1 MKKNPQYILLEWA
14 KLSLYDI
21 LLYKLVDRRKC
32 ILLFHW
38 IFLESVLYHTTMTKS
53 EKALEIMKR
62 LYKVY
67 PHPKVELAFKTPFE
81 LLVATILAAQCT
93 DKLVN
98 MVTPALFKKYPSPK
112 EMASATVD
120 DIDQFIVKTT
130 FHSAKAKNIQA
141 ASNII
146 VEKHNGIVPQTMEEL
161 DALPGVARKT
171 ANVVLGSAFG
181 IASGIVIDTHGI
193 RLSNKL
199 GLTTQKDPVKIEQ
212 DLMTLVPKDKWIDF
226 GHLLTLHGRY
236 MCTARPHTCEN
247 CPLGDLCPEYS
258 KNR

>member
-1 MKKNPQYILLEWA
+1 
-14 KLSLYDI
+14 
-21 LLYKLVDRRKC
+21 
-32 ILLFHW
+32 
-38 IFLESVLYHTTMTKS
+38 MTKQ

-67 PHPKVELAFKTPFE
+67 PHPKVELHFTNPFE

-98 MVTPALFKKYPSPK
+98 TVTPALFKKFPTPK
-112 EMASATVD
+112 DMASASVN
-120 DIDQFIVKTT
+120 DIDSFITKVT
-130 FHSAKAKNIQA
+130 FHFAKAKNIEA
-141 ASNII
+141 AAKII
-146 VEKHNGIVPQTMEEL
+146 VEKHNGVVPSTMEEL

-171 ANVVLGSAFG
+171 ANVVLGSAFS

-199 GLTTQKDPVKIEQ
+199 GLTTEKDPVKIER
-212 DLMTLVPKDKWIDF
+212 DLMELIPKDKWIDF

-236 MCTARPHTCEN
+236 TFLGRPHTCKD
-247 CPLGDLCPEYS
+247 CPLDDLCPEYS
-258 KNR
+258 EWHI